1 MSEKKKKEPK
11 EPKSLY
17 KVKKL
22 QIDKAKELGVQIR
35 PSTNKKKKLDVFI
48 KGKKQYSIGANG
60 MNDYASYLQRKDI
73 SKEEAEAKRLNY
85 IQRHSKE
92 PKMDKDGEFTKSLYA
107 DELLWGKRKDNINT
121 ETKKKEKVIKQI
133 TKDIQ
138 TKEKERE
145 KKLKMK
151 K

>member
-1 MSEKKKKEPK
+1 MSDRKKKTTEPK
-11 EPKSLY
+11 NLY

-22 QIDKAKELGVQIR
+22 QLDKAKELGVQIK

-60 MNDYASYLQRKDI
+60 ANDYATYLENKNVP
-73 SKEEAEAKRLNY
+73 KNEAEAKRTNY
-85 IQRHSKE
+85 IARHSKE
-92 PKMDKDGEFTKSLYA
+92 PKINNDGEFTKSLYA

-121 ETKKKEKVIKQI
+121 ETKKKDKVIKQI

-138 TKEKERE
+138 DKEKERE
-145 KKLKMK
+145 KRNKLKK
-151 K
+151 